1 MTLKTRNPAVARIAD
16 RTQCQWPSRSSK
28 VNDFHVIWQGVCH
41 FLLAINSK
49 LGCISAQFPRY
60 GQFSIG
66 KHTKTHT
73 FLPVNVT
80 CLAIY
85 FENTRIKA
93 TLNYPLKSGKLPYF
107 SQVEVGDKCGVSRHI
122 KCELMWINIWITCH
136 GLFLRLSKNNKY
148 LFKQR
153 KWKTQ
158 QIYLI

>member
-73 FLPVNVT
+73 FLPPFIQRPICKHSPWRRWLKFCTPELNSHSSQFMYKFFPYALPVSHSTSVT
-80 CLAIY
+80 DGQMTTMTIAWLLLKY
-85 FENTRIKA
+85 GRLIKITA
-93 TLNYPLKSGKLPYF
+93 H
-107 SQVEVGDKCGVSRHI
+107 SR
-122 KCELMWINIWITCH
+122 
-136 GLFLRLSKNNKY
+136 
-148 LFKQR
+148 
-153 KWKTQ
+153 
-158 QIYLI
+158 